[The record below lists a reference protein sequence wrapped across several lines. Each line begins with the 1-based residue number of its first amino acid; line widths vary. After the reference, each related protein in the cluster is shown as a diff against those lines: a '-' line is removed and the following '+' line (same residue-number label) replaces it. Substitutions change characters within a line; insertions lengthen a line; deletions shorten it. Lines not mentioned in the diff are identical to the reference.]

1 MNGTG
6 TQTATVKYTGSYSG
20 EMVPGFLG
28 GTTGV
33 IGNLVVRD
41 MTTEQII
48 ASRTAINET
57 LQNHNGLSYYTN
69 TQSLTSTVTFTAGH
83 TYVIYFSVGA
93 SASEFLGEMICASDF
108 FTPDTDYDFG
118 ARMNSIKITF

>member
-48 ASRTAINET
+48 ASRTAIILLHKHPVFN
-57 LQNHNGLSYYTN
+57 
-69 TQSLTSTVTFTAGH
+69 
-83 TYVIYFSVGA
+83 
-93 SASEFLGEMICASDF
+93 
-108 FTPDTDYDFG
+108 
-118 ARMNSIKITF
+118 